1 MQQNILQTAI
11 TRFAVLYI
19 PATNRT
25 LMLLNTVNIYQFV
38 DTCYR
43 AVTPSTLMLLN
54 TVNIY
59 QFVDTCYIAV
69 TPSTISIVDY
79 LID

>member
-11 TRFAVLYI
+11 THFAVLYI
-19 PATNRT
+19 PATNLT

-43 AVTPSTLMLLN
+43 VVP
-54 TVNIY
+54 
-59 QFVDTCYIAV
+59 
-69 TPSTISIVDY
+69 PSTISLVD
-79 LID
+79 